1 MINSI
6 KLENTATYESV
17 EFSGLQRENFIYG
30 ANGSGKT
37 TLSNYLMDSSNPS
50 YNNCS
55 ITWENNNPL
64 EILVYNK
71 SFREK
76 NFNSTGKIP
85 GIFTIGEKSK
95 DTTDRINEI
104 HNRLAE
110 LNRKTIADN
119 KTRDS
124 KLEEENDLYDSFK
137 STVWTQLYK
146 NNENNFKDAFEG
158 VMRNKENFVTKVLS
172 EYDVH
177 KDDRALSVEEL
188 KELADKIYNSPHEKF
203 PELPQFPGI
212 DLEQDIENEIYSKII
227 IGNNDVDIAAF
238 INKLNNSD
246 WVNAGKEFINTEDGI
261 CPFCQQKTIS
271 EKFIKELNDFFDETY
286 TNDLR
291 LLNET
296 SDSYKR
302 DSKVLLD
309 FLDKIEDSEKTNE
322 NTQLDLI
329 LFSAYL
335 KTLHSEVSENLGKI
349 SNKERQPSISV
360 KLKTHKEII
369 DSIKGMFNTAI
380 QKIKEHNDIID
391 RLPVEKEN
399 LKNKIWCYLVKEN
412 EALISDY
419 NKKKENYEKAI
430 SKMDERIKSYESEKT
445 SLNEELKE
453 LNKKDITVQ
462 AAIDAINDIL
472 QNYGFMNFEIVSA
485 QEENTYTLRRK
496 DGSLVEDKLSEGET
510 TFITFLYYMQLVHGS
525 LNDDGI
531 EKEKVLVIDDPIS
544 SLDSNI
550 LFIVSSLIKEE
561 LKKLGNQNNKV
572 KQIIL
577 LTHNIYFYKEVSF
590 IDGRESSR
598 KDLTYWIIRKEEF
611 NSEIQKYEKNPII
624 SSYDL
629 YWREIREH
637 EKEGKCNIYIQ
648 NIMRRIIEHYFKL
661 LGKYK
666 DETLLEKFSNP
677 HERIIARS
685 LLCWINDGSH
695 SLPDDLFIE
704 SPEQTTNNYFVM
716 FKQIFINAGQEEHY
730 NMMMSVKE

>member
-1 MINSI
+1 MITNI
-6 KLENTATYESV
+6 KLSNIATYEEV
-17 EFSGLQRENFIYG
+17 EFSELKEENFIYG

-37 TLSNYLMDSSNPS
+37 TLSNYLMDPSSPS
-50 YNNCS
+50 CNNCS
-55 ITWENNNPL
+55 VTWENNNPL
-64 EILVYNK
+64 QILVYNK
-71 SFREK
+71 KFREK

-95 DTTDRINEI
+95 ETTDRINKI
-104 HNRLAE
+104 NDRLEE
-110 LNRKTIADN
+110 LKKNTLGDN
-119 KTRDS
+119 NTRDS
-124 KLEEENDLYDSFK
+124 KLKEKNELYESFK
-137 STVWTQLYK
+137 GTVWTQLYK

-158 VMRNKENFVTKVLS
+158 VMKNKDNFVAKVIS

-177 KDDRALSVEEL
+177 KNDTSLSVEEL

-203 PELPQFPGI
+203 SELPEFPTI
-212 DLEQDIENEIYSKII
+212 DLEQDIKNAIYSKKI
-227 IGNNDVDIAAF
+227 IGNNDVDIAAL

-246 WVNAGKEFINTEDGI
+246 WIKAGKEFLNIDDGI

-286 TNDLR
+286 TNNLKI
-291 LLNET
+291 LNET

-302 DSKVLLD
+302 NSKVLLE
-309 FLDKIEDSEKTNE
+309 FLDKIEASEKNNE
-322 NTQLDLI
+322 NTQLDVI
-329 LFSAYL
+329 LFSANL
-335 KTLHSEVSENLGKI
+335 KTLHSEVAENLVKI
-349 SNKERQPSISV
+349 SNKESQPSISV
-360 KLKTHKEII
+360 KLKSHKVVI
-369 DSIKGMFNTAI
+369 DSIKSIFDTAI
-380 QKIKEHNDIID
+380 QKVKEHNDIID
-391 RLPVEKEN
+391 KLPIEKEN

-412 EALISDY
+412 ENLISDY
-419 NKKKENYEKAI
+419 NKKKGICEKVI
-430 SKMDERIKSYESEKT
+430 SKMDERIKDYDCEKIT
-445 SLNEELKE
+445 LNEELKE

-462 AAIDAINDIL
+462 AAIDSINDIL
-472 QNYGFMNFEIVSA
+472 RNYGFMNFEIVSA
-485 QEENTYTLRRK
+485 REENTYTLKRK

-510 TFITFLYYMQLVHGS
+510 TFITFLYYMQLIHGS
-525 LNDDGI
+525 LSADGI
-531 EKEKVLVIDDPIS
+531 EREKVLVIDDPIS

-561 LKKLGNQNNKV
+561 LKMLGNKNNKV

-590 IDGRESSR
+590 IDGRENTR

-611 NSEIQKYEKNPII
+611 NSEIQKYERNPII

-637 EKEGKCNIYIQ
+637 EIGGKCSIYTQ
-648 NIMRRIIEHYFKL
+648 NTMRRIIEHYFKL
-661 LGKYK
+661 LGKFK

-677 HERIIARS
+677 RERTIARS

-704 SPEQTTNNYFVM
+704 TPEQTTNNYFEI

-730 NMMMSVKE
+730 NMMMSIKE

>member
-1 MINSI
+1 MITNI
-6 KLENTATYESV
+6 KLSNIATYEEV
-17 EFSGLQRENFIYG
+17 EFSELKEENFIYG

-37 TLSNYLMDSSNPS
+37 TLSNYLIAPDSSE
-50 YNNCS
+50 YKDCS
-55 ITWENNNPL
+55 ISWKNNIPL

-71 SFREK
+71 KFRDK
-76 NFNSTGKIP
+76 NFNTTGKIP

-95 DTTDRINEI
+95 ETTDRINKI
-104 HNRLAE
+104 NDRLEE
-110 LNRKTIADN
+110 LKKNTLGDN
-119 KTRDS
+119 NTRDS
-124 KLEEENDLYDSFK
+124 KLKEKNELYESFK
-137 STVWTQLYK
+137 GTAWTQLYK

-158 VMRNKENFVTKVLS
+158 VMKNKDNFVAKVIS

-177 KDDRALSVEEL
+177 KNDTSLSVEEL

-203 PELPQFPGI
+203 SELPEFPTI
-212 DLEQDIENEIYSKII
+212 DLEQDIKNTIYSKKI
-227 IGNNDVDIAAF
+227 IGNNDVDIAAI

-246 WVNAGKEFINTEDGI
+246 WVKTGKEFLNIDDEI

-286 TNDLR
+286 TNDLKI
-291 LLNET
+291 LNET

-302 DSKVLLD
+302 NSSILLE
-309 FLDKIEDSEKTNE
+309 FLDKIENSEKINE
-322 NTQLDLI
+322 NTQFDLI
-329 LFSAYL
+329 LFSANL
-335 KTLHSEVSENLGKI
+335 KTLHSEVSENLLKI
-349 SNKERQPSISV
+349 SNKESQPSISV
-360 KLKTHKEII
+360 ELKSHKVII
-369 DSIKGMFNTAI
+369 DSIKGIFDTAI
-380 QKIKEHNDIID
+380 QKVKEHNDIVD
-391 RLPVEKEN
+391 KLPEEKEK

-412 EALISDY
+412 ETLISKY
-419 NKKKENYEKAI
+419 NKEKEICEKVI
-430 SKMDERIKSYESEKT
+430 LKMDERIETYKNEEFT
-445 SLNEELKE
+445 LNEELKE

-462 AAIDAINDIL
+462 SAIDAINDVL
-472 QNYGFMNFEIVSA
+472 RNYGFMNFEIVSA
-485 QEENTYTLRRK
+485 QGENTYTLKRK

-525 LNDDGI
+525 FNDDGI
-531 EKEKVLVIDDPIS
+531 EREKVLVIDDPIS

-561 LKKLGNQNNKV
+561 LKMLGNKNNKV

-590 IDGRESSR
+590 IDGRENTR

-611 NSEIQKYEKNPII
+611 NSEIQKYERNPII

-637 EKEGKCNIYIQ
+637 EIGGKCSIYMQ
-648 NIMRRIIEHYFKL
+648 NTMRRIIEHYFKL
-661 LGKYK
+661 LGKFK

-677 HERIIARS
+677 RERTIARS

-704 SPEQTTNNYFVM
+704 TPEQTTNNYFEI
-716 FKQIFINAGQEEHY
+716 FKQIFINAGHEEHY
-730 NMMMSVKE
+730 NMMMSIKE

>member
-1 MINSI
+1 MITTI
-6 KLENTATYESV
+6 KLSNVATYESV

-37 TLSNYLMDSSNPS
+37 TLSNYLMDSSNSS

-55 ITWENNNPL
+55 ITWENNTPL
-64 EILVYNK
+64 QILVYNK
-71 SFREK
+71 NFREK
-76 NFNSTGKIP
+76 NFNSTEKIP

-95 DTTDRINEI
+95 ETTNRINEI
-104 HNRLAE
+104 NNRLDE
-110 LNRKTIADN
+110 LKKSTIADN
-119 KTRDS
+119 NTRDS
-124 KLEEENDLYDSFK
+124 KLKDKNKLYESFK
-137 STVWTQLYK
+137 GTVWTQLYK

-158 VMRNKENFVTKVLS
+158 VMKNKDNFVAKVIS

-177 KDDRALSVEEL
+177 KNDTSLSVEEL

-203 PELPQFPGI
+203 SELPEFPTI
-212 DLEQDIENEIYSKII
+212 DLEHDIKNSIYSKKI
-227 IGNNDVDIAAF
+227 IGNNDVDIAAL

-246 WVNAGKEFINTEDGI
+246 WVKTGKEFLNTDDEI

-286 TNDLR
+286 TNDLKI
-291 LLNET
+291 LNET

-302 DSKVLLD
+302 NSSILLE
-309 FLDKIEDSEKTNE
+309 FLDKIENSEKINE
-322 NTQLDLI
+322 NTQFDLI
-329 LFSAYL
+329 LFSANL
-335 KTLHSEVSENLGKI
+335 KTLHSEVSENLLKI
-349 SNKERQPSISV
+349 SNKESQPSISV
-360 KLKTHKEII
+360 ELKSHKVII
-369 DSIKGMFNTAI
+369 DSIKGIFDTAI
-380 QKIKEHNDIID
+380 QKVKEHNDIID
-391 RLPVEKEN
+391 KLPIEKEN

-412 EALISDY
+412 ENLISDY
-419 NKKKENYEKAI
+419 NKKKGICEKVI
-430 SKMDERIKSYESEKT
+430 SKMDERVKDYDCEKIT
-445 SLNEELKE
+445 LNEELKE

-462 AAIDAINDIL
+462 AAIDSINDIL
-472 QNYGFMNFEIVSA
+472 RNYGFMNFEIVSA
-485 QEENTYTLRRK
+485 REENTYTLKRK

-525 LNDDGI
+525 FNDDGI

-561 LKKLGNQNNKV
+561 LKKLGTKDNKV

-590 IDGRESSR
+590 IDGRENTR
-598 KDLTYWIIRKEEF
+598 KDLTYWIIRKDELI
-611 NSEIQKYEKNPII
+611 SEIQKYEKNPIV

-629 YWREIREH
+629 YWREMREY
-637 EKEGKCNIYIQ
+637 EEAGKCNIYTQ
-648 NIMRRIIEHYFKL
+648 NIMRRIIEHYFKI

-666 DETLLEKFSNP
+666 DETLLEKFTNP
-677 HERIIARS
+677 HERLIARS

-695 SLPDDLFIE
+695 SLPEDLFIE
-704 SPEQTTNNYFVM
+704 SPEQTTNNYFEI

>member
-1 MINSI
+1 MITTI
-6 KLENTATYESV
+6 KLSNVATYESV

-37 TLSNYLMDSSNPS
+37 TLSNYLMDSSNSS

-55 ITWENNNPL
+55 ITWENNTPL
-64 EILVYNK
+64 QILVYNK
-71 SFREK
+71 NFREK
-76 NFNSTGKIP
+76 NFNSTEKIP

-95 DTTDRINEI
+95 ETTNRINEI
-104 HNRLAE
+104 NNRLDE
-110 LNRKTIADN
+110 LKKSTIADN
-119 KTRDS
+119 NTRDC
-124 KLEEENDLYDSFK
+124 KLKEKNELYESFK
-137 STVWTQLYK
+137 GTVWTQLYK

-158 VMRNKENFVTKVLS
+158 VMKNKDNFVAKVIS

-177 KDDRALSVEEL
+177 KNDTSLSVEEL

-203 PELPQFPGI
+203 SELPEFPTI
-212 DLEQDIENEIYSKII
+212 DLEQDIKNTIYSKKI
-227 IGNNDVDIAAF
+227 IGNNDVDIAAI

-246 WVNAGKEFINTEDGI
+246 WVKTGKEFLNIDDEI

-286 TNDLR
+286 TNDLKI
-291 LLNET
+291 LNET

-302 DSKVLLD
+302 NSSILLE
-309 FLDKIEDSEKTNE
+309 FLDKIEKSEKINE
-322 NTQLDLI
+322 NTQFDLI
-329 LFSAYL
+329 LFSANL
-335 KTLHSEVSENLGKI
+335 KTLHSEVSENLLKI
-349 SNKERQPSISV
+349 SNKESQPSISV
-360 KLKTHKEII
+360 KLKSHKVVI
-369 DSIKGMFNTAI
+369 DSIKSIFDTAI
-380 QKIKEHNDIID
+380 QKVKEHNDIID
-391 RLPVEKEN
+391 KLPIEKEN

-412 EALISDY
+412 ENLISDY
-419 NKKKENYEKAI
+419 NKKKGICEKVI
-430 SKMDERIKSYESEKT
+430 SKMDERIKTYMNEEFT
-445 SLNEELKE
+445 LNEELKE

-462 AAIDAINDIL
+462 AAIDAINDVL
-472 QNYGFMNFEIVSA
+472 RNYGFMNFEIVSA
-485 QEENTYTLRRK
+485 QGENTYTLKRK

-525 LNDDGI
+525 FNDDGI

-561 LKKLGNQNNKV
+561 LKKLGTKDNKV

-590 IDGRESSR
+590 IDGRENTR
-598 KDLTYWIIRKEEF
+598 KDLTYWIIRKDELI
-611 NSEIQKYEKNPII
+611 SEIQKYEKNPIV

-629 YWREIREH
+629 YWREMREY
-637 EKEGKCNIYIQ
+637 EEAGKCNIYTQ
-648 NIMRRIIEHYFKL
+648 NIMRRIIEHYFKI

-666 DETLLEKFSNP
+666 DETLLEKFTNP
-677 HERIIARS
+677 HERLIARS

-695 SLPDDLFIE
+695 SLPEDLFIE
-704 SPEQTTNNYFVM
+704 SPEQTTNNYFEI

>member
-6 KLENTATYESV
+6 KLENIATYESV

-37 TLSNYLMDSSNPS
+37 TLSNYLMDYSNPS

-55 ITWENNNPL
+55 ITWENNTPL
-64 EILVYNK
+64 QILVYNK

-76 NFNSTGKIP
+76 NFNSTEKIP

-95 DTTDRINEI
+95 ETTNRINEI
-104 HNRLAE
+104 NVRLDD
-110 LNRKTIADN
+110 LKKNTIADN
-119 KTRDS
+119 NTRDS
-124 KLEEENDLYDSFK
+124 KLNEKQNLYESFK
-137 STVWTQLYK
+137 GTVWTQLYK

-158 VMRNKENFVTKVLS
+158 VMNNKSNFVAKVLS

-177 KDDRALSVEEL
+177 KNDTALSVEEL
-188 KELADKIYNSPHEKF
+188 KILADKIYNSPHEKF
-203 PELPQFPGI
+203 PELPEFLTI
-212 DLEQDIENEIYSKII
+212 DLEQDIKNTIYSKKI
-227 IGNNDVDIAAF
+227 IGNNDVDIAAL

-246 WVNAGKEFINTEDGI
+246 WVQAGKEFLNVDDGI

-286 TNDLR
+286 TNDLKI
-291 LLNET
+291 LNET

-302 DSKVLLD
+302 NSKVLLE
-309 FLDKIEDSEKTNE
+309 FLAEIEDSEKVNE

-335 KTLHSEVSENLGKI
+335 KTLRSEVSENLVKI
-349 SNKERQPSISV
+349 SNKESQPSISV
-360 KLKTHKEII
+360 ELKTHEEII
-369 DSIKGMFNTAI
+369 ASIKSIFDTAI

-391 RLPVEKEN
+391 KLPIEKEN

-412 EALISDY
+412 EAHISDY
-419 NKKKENYEKAI
+419 NEKKENCEKVI
-430 SKMDERIKSYESEKT
+430 SKMNERIKGYESEKIT
-445 SLNEELKE
+445 LNEELKE

-472 QNYGFMNFEIVSA
+472 RNYGFMNFEIVSA

-525 LNDDGI
+525 LSADGI

-561 LKKLGNQNNKV
+561 LKMVGKKNNKV

-577 LTHNIYFYKEVSF
+577 LTHNIYFFKEVSF
-590 IDGRESSR
+590 IDGRENTR

-611 NSEIQKYEKNPII
+611 NSEIQKYEKNPIV

-637 EKEGKCNIYIQ
+637 EKDGKCSIYTQ
-648 NIMRRIIEHYFKL
+648 NTMRRIIEHYFKL

-677 HERIIARS
+677 RERTIARS

-704 SPEQTTNNYFVM
+704 SPEQTTNNYFVI